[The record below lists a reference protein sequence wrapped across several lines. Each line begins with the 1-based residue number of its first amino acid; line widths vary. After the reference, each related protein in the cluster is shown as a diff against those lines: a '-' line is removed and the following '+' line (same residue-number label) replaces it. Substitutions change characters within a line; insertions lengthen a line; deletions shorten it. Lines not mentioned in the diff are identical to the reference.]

1 MRKACFICHPTQ
13 LLFLKLAYQNLFI
26 MKWPLILLLFFYI
39 SCTEKDETEGSVTK
53 EIAKDKWID
62 LSHDFSDKTLYWP
75 TANGFKLDT
84 AFHGVTPAGFYYE
97 AYNYCAA
104 EHGGT
109 HLDAPVHFAKGK
121 WTVDEIP
128 LDRLTG
134 EAAVINISGKALKDP
149 DYQISIAD
157 VEEWEKTN
165 GKLSDNMM
173 VLFLTGYGSFYPEA
187 KRYLG
192 TDERGADAVAKLHF
206 PGIHPDLAAWF
217 VKNRKIKAV
226 GLDAASVDYGQS
238 KDFKTHQILYEQ
250 NIPGFENV
258 ANLDKLPVKG
268 AFIVALPMK
277 IKGGSGAPL
286 RIVAIVPGEK

>member
-1 MRKACFICHPTQ
+1 
-13 LLFLKLAYQNLFI
+13 
-26 MKWPLILLLFFYI
+26 MKWFLIFPMLVLF
-39 SCTEKDETEGSVTK
+39 SCSERNEKDESIAEELAEG
-53 EIAKDKWID
+53 KWID

-84 AFHGVTPAGFYYE
+84 AFHGVTEAGFYYE

-121 WTVDEIP
+121 WTADQIP
-128 LDRLTG
+128 LEKLTG
-134 EAAVINISGKALKDP
+134 EAVVVNVSSKTLKDP

-157 VEEWEKTN
+157 VEDWEKTN
-165 GKLSDNMM
+165 GKLEDDIM
-173 VLFLTGYGSFYPEA
+173 VLFYTGYGSFYPDA
-187 KRYLG
+187 KKYLG
-192 TDERGADAVAKLHF
+192 TDERGAAAVAKLHF
-206 PGIHPDLAAWF
+206 PGIHPDLASWF

-226 GLDAASVDYGQS
+226 GLDVASVDYGQS
-238 KDFKTHQILYEQ
+238 KDFKTHQVLYEQ
-250 NIPGFENV
+250 NISGFENV

-268 AFIVALPMK
+268 AYVVALPMK

-286 RIVAIVPGEK
+286 RIVAIVPGE